1 MKRRILF
8 VGSFKKAGKDGSV
21 GGQMFACKTLLE
33 SPISDDIDWLLID
46 STSDSNKNPSLF
58 ARLKKVFRR
67 LLRFFY
73 FLLFKRFDTSLIF
86 IGGNMGGFLEKGLI
100 ALISK
105 LAGKKVII
113 APRSGLI
120 PENYKNSSFMHRYIP
135 YVVRKVDYV
144 ICQGEN
150 WKEFYQGISNSK
162 DEKFIVIQN
171 WLNAEPYFN
180 IHKNGQADQYVNI
193 LFLSWLNAQKGI
205 FDLIDA
211 AKGILEKHKNVRFWI
226 CGEGVSSES
235 ARVKV
240 TEYGL
245 DDYFDFKGWT
255 VGEDKMKVLA
265 EADMYVLPSYFEGF
279 PNSLMEA
286 MAAGLPVVATTVG
299 SIPELVSSSE
309 NGLLYEAGDV
319 KALQTALEILIVQP
333 EMRKSLAQKAQK
345 TIKTNNTIDVALQK
359 YDDLFARL
367 NS

>member
-1 MKRRILF
+1 MKRRRILF
-8 VGSFKKAGKDGSV
+8 VGSFKKAAKDGSV

-33 SPISDDIDWLLID
+33 SPISDDVDWLLID
-46 STSDSNKNPSLF
+46 STADSNKNPSLLK
-58 ARLKKVFRR
+58 RLRKAFRR
-67 LLRFFY
+67 LLRFYY
-73 FLLFKRFDTSLIF
+73 FLLFKRFKTALIF
-86 IGGNMGGFLEKGLI
+86 TVGGGSFIEKGSM
-100 ALISK
+100 ALMSK
-105 LAGKKVII
+105 LFGKTVVI

-120 PENYKNSSFMHRYIP
+120 PEDYKRSGFMRKFIP
-135 YVVRKVDYV
+135 YVIRKVDYV

-180 IHKNGQADQYVNI
+180 IHRNGQLNHQINI
-193 LFLSWLNAQKGI
+193 LFLSWLNEQKGI

-211 AKGILEKHKNVRFWI
+211 AKNILEKHKNVRFWI
-226 CGEGVSSES
+226 CGEGVDSES
-235 ARVKV
+235 ARAKV

-245 DDYFDFKGWT
+245 DDFFDFKGWT
-255 VGEDKMKVLA
+255 VGDDKMKVLA

-299 SIPELVSSSE
+299 SIPELVSSTK

-319 KALQTALEILIVQP
+319 KALQTALETLIVQP
-333 EMRKSLAQKAQK
+333 DMRKTVAKKAQE

-359 YDDLFARL
+359 YDELFARL